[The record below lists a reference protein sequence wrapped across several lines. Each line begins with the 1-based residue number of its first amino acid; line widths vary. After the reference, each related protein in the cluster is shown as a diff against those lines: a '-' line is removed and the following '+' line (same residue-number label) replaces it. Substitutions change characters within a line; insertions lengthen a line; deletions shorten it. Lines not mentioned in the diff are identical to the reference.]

1 VHDSAS
7 GASTIADIVDDYGYT
22 RDTPFEHEETLR
34 ALESG
39 IVASHSE
46 EVFQQLPEDVQQ
58 HMSAELSE
66 MASIPPTSDRTYG
79 DTGQLLGLTPEP
91 KQPTQALLPTII
103 PRDGP
108 EARMRPA
115 PGRSTTETTM
125 TESGLRSAAASL
137 HGAESALDSPDSRS
151 TQRARGGLQVHSY
164 YREISNNTI
173 HSDGEGDWETTRS
186 ESRVGTF
193 PGQSRPSQESYANTS
208 TYNEGNRLSAMSD
221 ATFAGQQS
229 YRPYRNAHTLPLAA
243 NQDNEEDVRKARKAL
258 EKIYKDKVLE
268 QSMMVSMLGGQTVS
282 RETRRKDRGILQGLR
297 DRRQSA
303 ILQARENDIELEEI
317 RKKNPQAV
325 RLAANQLYFENTPG
339 EVMPQRAAMPLGRLR
354 GVFNWN
360 RPSAEQI
367 ANRDI
372 MDDAIAVADEDDRN
386 LLARTPTTI
395 CSSRLAFSE
404 SANTFRTFRDVERT
418 PSPLERINHA
428 GLDFGGHSYSP
439 TVPVAAH
446 TPDRG
451 RVRRSPNV
459 LGSSHRDRTRA
470 LRRPARRAAMSSQT
484 SLRALITSGSPTSN
498 IQGAFTDREMAE
510 ASRRWDL
517 LPRHHSYQQYHGRNA
532 SGPFPRF
539 HDSPLH
545 RSNVEGRMLLRPS
558 EAMDPSTLLLQEV
571 LSKKYLMRIL
581 ALPPLCFMYYTG
593 HYDYLIAKKT
603 NGLVKVMSPSRKE
616 DALSWAVVLAIIYSL
631 IIVGITAAVG
641 ITKGK

>member
-268 QSMMVSMLGGQTVS
+268 QSMMVSMLGSQTVS

-532 SGPFPRF
+532 SSPFECR
-539 HDSPLH
+539 
-545 RSNVEGRMLLRPS
+545 G
-558 EAMDPSTLLLQEV
+558 
-571 LSKKYLMRIL
+571 
-581 ALPPLCFMYYTG
+581 
-593 HYDYLIAKKT
+593 
-603 NGLVKVMSPSRKE
+603 
-616 DALSWAVVLAIIYSL
+616 
-631 IIVGITAAVG
+631 
-641 ITKGK
+641 

>member
-1 VHDSAS
+1 
-7 GASTIADIVDDYGYT
+7 
-22 RDTPFEHEETLR
+22 
-34 ALESG
+34 
-39 IVASHSE
+39 
-46 EVFQQLPEDVQQ
+46 
-58 HMSAELSE
+58 
-66 MASIPPTSDRTYG
+66 
-79 DTGQLLGLTPEP
+79 
-91 KQPTQALLPTII
+91 
-103 PRDGP
+103 
-108 EARMRPA
+108 
-115 PGRSTTETTM
+115 M

-193 PGQSRPSQESYANTS
+193 PGQPRPSQESYANTS

-571 LSKKYLMRIL
+571 LSKRYLMRIL